1 MDLYKLVYRIV
12 IETYP
17 FSNRNSN
24 SNHFS
29 NRNLPSFFTFISFIA
44 SRQELYITNY
54 KNNSEPKKTLI
65 PRSKKL
71 YVKIYLGE
79 KTIAGDIVN
88 LIFLQLKNN

>member
-1 MDLYKLVYRIV
+1 MDLYKLLYWIV

-44 SRQELYITNY
+44 SREELYIANY
-54 KNNSEPKKTLI
+54 KNNNEPKKTLI
-65 PRSKKL
+65 PRSETTLCEDIRGGKNHSRWYRKFNFSTIKK
-71 YVKIYLGE
+71 
-79 KTIAGDIVN
+79 
-88 LIFLQLKNN
+88 